1 MFFALDSVASP
12 HHTLPDPT
20 ILRARQ
26 PIKAKEGNDP
36 GRLTAPAL

>member
-12 HHTLPDPT
+12 HHTLSDLT
-20 ILRARQ
+20 ILRVTQ

-36 GRLTAPAL
+36 GQLTAPAL